1 MKRTIILILVL
12 IAATCQAET
21 HYQSMVCAVVQDAT
35 LKEMAQIE
43 EIVAMATGD
52 DEPYFQPVQP
62 IPDSGEAKPQ
72 DIPDERDI

>member
-1 MKRTIILILVL
+1 
-12 IAATCQAET
+12 
-21 HYQSMVCAVVQDAT
+21 MVCAVVQDAT